1 MADAGKV
8 SLRPRGRFN
17 INETYERL
25 DFVKYNTG
33 CYVALQTTS
42 GNLPTDT
49 TNFMNLIDFD
59 IANMS
64 QIGNSNTIDA
74 DGTLHAHAVGSVT
87 SFNGRTDEV
96 LPQTGDYTAAQV
108 GYDNTD
114 SNLSANNVKAGLDEL
129 DADKTDTTVIAP
141 KETGASASRAYAI
154 GEHFIKDGAFCTA
167 KTAIAQGE
175 TFTLNTNYTDGDI
188 GSVISSLNS
197 EILNTINLNSNYTMQ
212 YCIVNKI
219 VVFTIYRN
227 SATSAVVDINLP
239 LPFTTKINIGIH
251 AYNESGFIELSG
263 TICRIYH
270 QANSGWFKV
279 SGMTVIE

>member
-33 CYVALQTTS
+33 CYVALQTTT

-64 QIGNSNTIDA
+64 QIGLVKPDGESTTIDA

-108 GYDNTD
+108 AYDNTD
-114 SNLSANNVKAGLDEL
+114 SSLSANNVKSGLDEL
-129 DADKTDTTVIAP
+129 DAGKADNSVIAP
-141 KETGASASRAYAI
+141 VESGTTASQAYAV
-154 GEHFIKDGAFCTA
+154 GAHFIRDGAFCTA

-175 TFTLNTNYTDGDI
+175 AFRLNTNYTAGNIANSIKTEVSVRLINTALYYDATNQYFPIPAGTPKPNGGTDTFQLALAGRNNATGAFYIIWYDNSVSAFRI
-188 GSVISSLNS
+188 GAIISGNAPT
-197 EILNTINLNSNYTMQ
+197 EGQ
-212 YCIVNKI
+212 
-219 VVFTIYRN
+219 
-227 SATSAVVDINLP
+227 
-239 LPFTTKINIGIH
+239 
-251 AYNESGFIELSG
+251 
-263 TICRIYH
+263 RIY
-270 QANSGWFKV
+270 V
-279 SGMTVIE
+279 SYLG